1 MMKAINL
8 KVFATTKTKKT
19 RVVIQTKFANTTLS
33 KLLEP
38 EGNMNMGKQAVPLL
52 IVPKSIRLS

>member
-1 MMKAINL
+1 MKAINL
-8 KVFATTKTKKT
+8 KVFATKKTKKT

>member
-1 MMKAINL
+1 MKAINL